1 MPAPSLI
8 PHRLKTIA
16 SVLVLGLPLGLTA
29 CNGGSS
35 DSTPAAPVVPA
46 NAKPTWLGTITSAS
60 YDGNTNDLLT
70 AGLGKTGIGGAA
82 PTYVDPTRPSGAE
95 LRKVAIYTNY
105 RALID
110 ATVAGGYSR
119 LYGPNIDINGA
130 DTLGEGKI
138 AGDEYLAYGDDVG
151 GAQNV
156 TLMVQIPASFNKAK
170 PCVVS
175 AVSSGSRGI
184 YGAIGTAGDWG
195 LKHGCAVAYADK
207 GSGMGYHDL
216 ASDTVNVQDGTRAAR
231 KAAGTTFSNFS
242 AALSDMELAAYN
254 LSFPNRV
261 AIKHVHSQQ
270 NPEKDWG
277 RDTLRA
283 IQFAF
288 YLLNEKYGT
297 VTSTGHAADFAVPGK
312 VTVIASS
319 ASNGAGAAL
328 LAAEQDTQ
336 GYISGVAVS
345 EPQVQTSSVAGLT
358 IQQGTTVMPAIGKSL
373 IDYFTAANLYQPCAA
388 QSAQLAGA
396 NSAFGAALNNT
407 AGANRCTALA
417 ARGIVSGATLAEQSN
432 DALAKLRA
440 NGWLPESD
448 SLHAA
453 HFGLAT
459 LSVTL
464 AYVNAY
470 GKFSVKDNVCGYSYA
485 YSDANG
491 NVVPAPA
498 ALLANVFGNGNG
510 VPGYAAGGLGIINNL
525 AVGGAKADALSV
537 TASTNVSDYNVDA
550 AVCLRALATGKDPAT
565 GAPLTGDLKAQ
576 ADRVAAG
583 VAQVLANNN
592 LRGKPAIIVS
602 GRSDA
607 LVPVNH
613 GARAYYAANQKVE
626 GAASKLRYIEVTN
639 GQHFDSFLSLPGFP
653 TRFIP
658 LHVYFNRAMDAM
670 YANLTSGTALPASQ
684 VVRTTPRTVA
694 TDNLTLAGLP
704 AIAAQPAAADTINFA
719 NATLTVPN

>member
-1 MPAPSLI
+1 MPTQQVN
-8 PHRLKTIA
+8 PHHLKAIA
-16 SVLVLGLPLGLTA
+16 SALILGLPLGLTA
-29 CNGGSS
+29 CNGGGDSS
-35 DSTPAAPVVPA
+35 NDPGLPA
-46 NAKPTWLGTITSAS
+46 NSKPAFLGPITATS
-60 YDGNTNDLLT
+60 YDGTSNDLLT
-70 AGLGKTGIGGAA
+70 GGLGKTGIGGAA
-82 PTYVDPTRPSGAE
+82 PTYVDPTRPTGAE

-105 RALID
+105 RALVD
-110 ATVAGGYSR
+110 ATVTGGYSR

-138 AGDEYLAYGDDVG
+138 AGDEYLAYADDVS

-156 TLMVQIPASFNKAK
+156 TLMVQIPTSFNKAK

-175 AVSSGSRGI
+175 AVSSGSRGV

-216 ASDTVNVQDGTRAAR
+216 ASDTVNVQDGTRTAR
-231 KAAGTTFSNFS
+231 KTAGTFSNFS
-242 AALSDMELAAYN
+242 AALSDTELAAYN
-254 LSFPNRV
+254 LSFTNRL
-261 AIKHVHSQQ
+261 AIKHSHSQQ

-283 IQFAF
+283 VQFAF

-312 VTVIASS
+312 ITVIGSS
-319 ASNGAGAAL
+319 VSNGAAAAL

-336 GYISGVAVS
+336 GYISGIAVA
-345 EPQVQTSSVAGLT
+345 EPQIQTGSVAGLT
-358 IQQGTTVMPAIGKSL
+358 IQQGSTVMPAIGKTL
-373 IDYFTAANLYQPCAA
+373 VDYVTIANLYQPCAA

-396 NSAFGAALNNT
+396 NSAFGAALVT
-407 AGANRCTALA
+407 AQGVNRCTALA
-417 ARGIVSGATLAEQSN
+417 ARGLVSGATLADQSN

-440 NGWLPESD
+440 AGWLPESD
-448 SLHAA
+448 PLHAS
-453 HFGLAT
+453 HFALAT
-459 LSVTL
+459 PNVAL

-470 GKFSVKDNVCGYSYA
+470 GRFSVKDNICGYSYG
-485 YSDANG
+485 YTDASG
-491 NVVPAPA
+491 NPVPAPA
-498 ALLANVFGNGNG
+498 ALLANVFASGNGI
-510 VPGYAAGGLGIINNL
+510 PGFGAGALGMINNL
-525 AVGGAKADALSV
+525 SVGGAKADALSI
-537 TASTNVSDYNVDA
+537 TPSTNAADYNVDGA
-550 AVCLRALATGKDPAT
+550 ICLRALATGKDPAT
-565 GAPLTGDLKAQ
+565 GAALTGDMKAQ

-583 VAQVLANNN
+583 VAQMLANNN
-592 LRGKPAIIVS
+592 LRGKPAIIVA

-639 GQHFDSFLSLPGFP
+639 GQHFDSFLGLAGYS
-653 TRFIP
+653 TRLIP

-670 YANLTSGTALPASQ
+670 YANLTTGAALPASQ

-694 TDNLTLAGLP
+694 TDNLNLSALP
-704 AIAAQPAAADTINFA
+704 PIAAQPAAADTINFA
-719 NATLTVPN
+719 NSTLTVPN